1 MIRFCPRPYEGE
13 ILYSVVARCGVY
25 LGLRHAALTRALFG
39 RTVSPSIEP
48 ASYLQAL
55 SDKLNDPTLEQKHTL
70 RPLCIP
76 FHTGRKRLRNQRL
89 RYCPLCVKEQIET
102 YGEAFW
108 QTACQ
113 IKEVKICP
121 KHRIRLRCSS
131 IPAGVCGSSRRFEDL
146 TVYLAENAS
155 EDRQEES
162 DLHDR
167 LLAAEASA
175 VLDCAERLEPTVAQ
189 WKSFY
194 QELIPWL
201 CDDAHGEFA
210 SPIIYS
216 AVEDFWTRDWL
227 RQHGLLTITRSNCCH
242 YEDERWL
249 YHLVLIKAFKPEM
262 TLLEGIRKAS
272 KTDNLHLT

>member
-1 MIRFCPRPYEGE
+1 M
-13 ILYSVVARCGVY
+13 
-25 LGLRHAALTRALFG
+25 
-39 RTVSPSIEP
+39 
-48 ASYLQAL
+48 
-55 SDKLNDPTLEQKHTL
+55 
-70 RPLCIP
+70 
-76 FHTGRKRLRNQRL
+76 
-89 RYCPLCVKEQIET
+89 KEQIET
-102 YGEAFW
+102 YGEAFC

-121 KHRIRLRCSS
+121 KHRIRLQCSS
-131 IPAGVCGSSRRFEDL
+131 IPAVVCGSSRRFEDL
-146 TVYLAENAS
+146 TVYLAENAT

-175 VLDCAERLEPTVAQ
+175 VLDCAELLEPSVAQ

-210 SPIIYS
+210 SPFIYS

-227 RQHGLLTITRSNCCH
+227 RQHGLLTIARSNCCH
-242 YEDERWL
+242 YEVERWL
-249 YHLVLIKAFKPEM
+249 
-262 TLLEGIRKAS
+262 
-272 KTDNLHLT
+272 